1 VTLDLQGDRDV
12 AKRPLLGQAPF
23 EGGAVLDGAANRV
36 VDDIHRFFSRSRL
49 ERTVSQDERGRL
61 AHELHDGLMQ
71 SLTGIALQLET
82 VARLLETEPQAARE
96 CLRGVQE
103 LLAAEQ
109 QELRAWVAKLSRGA
123 PSETRTGNDLADALA
138 ELCRRA
144 EWQWGLRCEPSVAP
158 RRSIPPTLGDHIY
171 RIAQEGINNIGRHA
185 QAQMARVDVQLR
197 PDRVDILIEDDGVG
211 FPFHGQ
217 YDLAD
222 LNLRKLGP
230 RSLKERVSAL
240 KGDLL
245 LSSSLSGSQ
254 LRICLPLTRDIWPGP
269 ARSSASA

>member
-1 VTLDLQGDRDV
+1 MGQ
-12 AKRPLLGQAPF
+12 RPFPSEPPF
-23 EGGAVLDGAANRV
+23 ESGAVVDGVANRV
-36 VDDIHRFFSRSRL
+36 VGDIHRFFSRARL
-49 ERTVSQDERGRL
+49 ERTVTQDERQRL

-82 VARLLETEPQAARE
+82 VARLLESEPQTARE

-123 PSETRTGNDLADALA
+123 PKATTTGNDLADALA
-138 ELCRRA
+138 QLCQRA

-158 RRSIPPTLGDHIY
+158 RRSIAPTLADNIY
-171 RIAQEGINNIGRHA
+171 RIVQEGVNNIGRHA

-211 FPFHGQ
+211 FPFRGQ
-217 YDLAD
+217 YDLAE

-245 LSSSLSGSQ
+245 LSSRLSGSQ
-254 LRICLPLTRDIWPGP
+254 LRICLPLTRDI
-269 ARSSASA
+269 